1 MYDVGELEALI
12 DRVYEPTR
20 RYALRRA
27 LPDEAEDAVS
37 ETMLLLW
44 QQPERIPKGSEVG
57 WAIGICRKVLANM
70 RRKRLRR
77 ESLLGRFVT
86 QLLPAAPA
94 PVISREP
101 EISAALSALPPSH
114 PVDNVLLVNL
124 APDDLE
130 SLQHLPT
137 LVSSAARARKNW
149 SGCVCPAIATGCNP
163 ATGQVA
169 MFAKEFTALGGYDQ
183 EGDVAPAG
191 PARTPF

>member
-27 LPDEAEDAVS
+27 SPDEAEDAVS

-57 WAIGICRKVLANM
+57 WSIGVCRKVLANM
-70 RRKRLRR
+70 RRKRVRR

-86 QLLPAAPA
+86 QLLPVAPA

-101 EISAALSALPPSH
+101 EITAALKGFGRVGVPLYVLYPAADPSNPIVLPE
-114 PVDNVLLVNL
+114 LLTEAILVNAL
-124 APDDLE
+124 KK
-130 SLQHLPT
+130 LP
-137 LVSSAARARKNW
+137 
-149 SGCVCPAIATGCNP
+149 
-163 ATGQVA
+163 
-169 MFAKEFTALGGYDQ
+169 
-183 EGDVAPAG
+183 
-191 PARTPF
+191 

>member
-1 MYDVGELEALI
+1 MSATRDLEELI

-27 LPDEAEDAVS
+27 SPDEAEDAVG

-44 QQPERIPKGSEVG
+44 QQPERIPEESEVG

-77 ESLLGRFVT
+77 DSLLDRFVT

-101 EISAALSALPPSH
+101 EITAALSALPER
-114 PVDNVLLVNL
+114 DREALLLSVW
-124 APDDLE
+124 DE
-130 SLQHLPT
+130 LPT
-137 LVSSAARARKNW
+137 REVGKVLGVSANAAAIRIHRAKRR
-149 SGCVCPAIATGCNP
+149 
-163 ATGQVA
+163 
-169 MFAKEFTALGGYDQ
+169 MRELLKES
-183 EGDVAPAG
+183 
-191 PARTPF
+191 

>member
-27 LPDEAEDAVS
+27 SPDEAEDAVS

-57 WAIGICRKVLANM
+57 WSIGICRKVLANM

-94 PVISREP
+94 PAPVISREP
-101 EISAALSALPPSH
+101 EISAALSALPER
-114 PVDNVLLVNL
+114 DREALLL
-124 APDDLE
+124 AVWDEL
-130 SLQHLPT
+130 
-137 LVSSAARARKNW
+137 
-149 SGCVCPAIATGCNP
+149 
-163 ATGQVA
+163 
-169 MFAKEFTALGGYDQ
+169 
-183 EGDVAPAG
+183 
-191 PARTPF
+191 PAREVGKVLGISANAAAIRIHRAKRRMRDLLKEA

>member
-1 MYDVGELEALI
+1 M
-12 DRVYEPTR
+12 YEPTR

-57 WAIGICRKVLANM
+57 WSIGVCRKVLANM
-70 RRKRLRR
+70 RRKRVRR

-101 EISAALSALPPSH
+101 EITAALRALPER
-114 PVDNVLLVNL
+114 DREALLL
-124 APDDLE
+124 A
-130 SLQHLPT
+130 
-137 LVSSAARARKNW
+137 VW
-149 SGCVCPAIATGCNP
+149 
-163 ATGQVA
+163 
-169 MFAKEFTALGGYDQ
+169 
-183 EGDVAPAG
+183 
-191 PARTPF
+191 